1 MRTQHDP
8 AIFNRGRRR
17 KEKKLLTGYFRQT
30 HFASPTNKVRSR
42 SNNSGDSSKLV
53 PDQRAFTTLI
63 RMVLYRPAGSFGQGN
78 FDDAQA
84 KLTTPVTRDE

>member
-8 AIFNRGRRR
+8 AIFIRGRRR
-17 KEKKLLTGYFRQT
+17 KEKEIADWLLSPDA
-30 HFASPTNKVRSR
+30 FASPTNKVRSR

-63 RMVLYRPAGSFGQGN
+63 RMVLSRPAGSFGQGI
-78 FDDAQA
+78 
-84 KLTTPVTRDE
+84 LTTRKRC